1 MGRVISTIS
10 GGKASGYVAW
20 WALQHYPK
28 DDVVL
33 YFNDTGWE
41 HPDLHRFLNDLS
53 VFLDHPIVHDNDG
66 RDVEM
71 VAYDQHAI
79 PNNRLPFCSHTLKAQ
94 RLQRYCQDG
103 DVLLFG
109 IGANERHR
117 AKRIKEVYE
126 IVSVN
131 RAITV
136 SLRFPLIEFYIDDIA
151 IAQFYKKHAIETPE
165 LYKLGFSHN
174 NCGGGCVRSSKKQWL
189 HLLQV
194 QPETYAERERFE
206 REIAEHFGKRM
217 TILKDM
223 SLERLRLQYQ
233 AKQPIELGQEPDVT
247 DCIGI
252 CSTTV

>member
-1 MGRVISTIS
+1 MS

-20 WALQHYPK
+20 WTLQNYPK
-28 DDVVL
+28 DNVIL

-41 HPDLHRFLNDLS
+41 HPDLHRFLNDMS
-53 VFLDHPIVHDNDG
+53 VFLNHPLTCDNDG

-71 VAYDQHAI
+71 VAYDHHAI

-94 RLQRYCQDG
+94 RLQRFCQDG

-109 IGANERHR
+109 IGPNERHR

-126 IVSVN
+126 IVSVD
-131 RAITV
+131 RHITV
-136 SLRFPLIEFYIDDIA
+136 KLRFPLIEYDVDDIT
-151 IAQFYKKHAIETPE
+151 IAQFYKNHAIDIPE

-174 NCGGGCVRSSKKQWL
+174 NCGGGCVRSSKRQWL

-194 QPETYAERERFE
+194 QPETYAKRERFE
-206 REIAEHFGKRM
+206 QEIAEHFGKRM
-217 TILKDM
+217 TILKDI
-223 SLERLRLQYQ
+223 SLEQLRIRHQTQ
-233 AKQPIELGQEPDVT
+233 QSIEIGQEPDVN

-252 CSTTV
+252 CSTMV